1 MVSLVLDSPP
11 EVTENSPTLEAD
23 DFLHFAVDDELF
35 SRFILCSTLV
45 PRANAFLRERS
56 IYDVVKCETLEKK
69 VSSPEQ
75 LGQSNPKFDV
85 PSASKSVYV
94 VKGLR

>member
-1 MVSLVLDSPP
+1 MLFMVLPQGWQYNNCNCVL
-11 EVTENSPTLEAD
+11 
-23 DFLHFAVDDELF
+23 FCFHELF

-85 PSASKSVYV
+85 PSAIKSVYV